1 MKQEILKIAEDLKIN
16 KITEK
21 EAEKLLIEIL
31 NIKKDNE
38 FTLVSDKEP
47 PHNTELLAKS
57 PNGTLHL
64 TSWRPSYNIFS
75 CQEKRSSTLDWMW
88 RLP

>member
-1 MKQEILKIAEDLKIN
+1 MKQEILKISEDLRLD

-38 FTLVSDKEP
+38 FILVYDKEP

-64 TSWRPSYNIFS
+64 CHWRPAYNIFT
-75 CQEKRSSTLDWMW
+75 CQEKRESTIDWMW
-88 RLP
+88 KLP